1 MCMSSLGVPSLLESD
16 ERLEKPYLPACSCE
30 IRRGNTLGS
39 FHEGD
44 LLAPDSNDDFHV
56 L

>member
-1 MCMSSLGVPSLLESD
+1 MRSLGIPILLESD
-16 ERLEKPYLPACSCE
+16 KRLKEPYLPACSRE

-39 FHEGD
+39 FREGD
-44 LLAPDSNDDFHV
+44 LLAPDSNDDFHM